1 MSKEKATEEIYNL
14 LEMQEEILQF
24 THFTNAD
31 AWELGKFMVE
41 EAGRKG
47 ISVALS
53 IRRINGQTVFEHLMD
68 GTTLDNTAWLSRK
81 FNTVRHTEM
90 SSLRFFM
97 QLKKSGR
104 TMQEKF
110 LDEKE
115 YACCGGGFPIR
126 VEEAGVVGVL
136 ICSNLN
142 HVEDHD
148 FLVRCLSKYLHMD
161 EVPRISSL

>member
-1 MSKEKATEEIYNL
+1 MSKEKATEEILNL

-24 THFTNAD
+24 THFTNED
-31 AWELGKFMVE
+31 AWELGKFLIE
-41 EAGRKG
+41 EARRKG
-47 ISVALS
+47 VSVALS
-53 IRRINGQTVFEHLMD
+53 IRRMNGMTVFEHLME
-68 GTTLDNTAWLSRK
+68 GTTMDNAAWLTRK
-81 FNTVRHTEM
+81 FNTVCRTEM
-90 SSLRFFM
+90 SSLRFLM
-97 QLKKSGR
+97 QLRQSGR

-110 LDEKE
+110 LDESE

-126 VEEAGVVGVL
+126 VEEAGVVGVI

-148 FLVRCLSKYLHMD
+148 FLVRGLSKYLHMD